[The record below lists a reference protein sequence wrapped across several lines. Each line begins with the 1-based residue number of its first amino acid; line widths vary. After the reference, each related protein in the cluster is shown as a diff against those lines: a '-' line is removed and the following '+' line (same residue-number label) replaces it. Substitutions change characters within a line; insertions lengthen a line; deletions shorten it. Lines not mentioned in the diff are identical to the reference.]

1 MSVLRVLACGSRVLS
16 PSGAFPLGPLPQWAP
31 PEGATR
37 SQVRRHR
44 PSADA
49 AAERGQASVEL
60 ALVLPVLLGLVALL
74 GEAGLVVKDYVLVAH
89 AAREAARAA
98 VVDPRTPVAEQAAR
112 DSTGLVRRRLRVELR
127 RDRRLVTAIVS
138 YQHALNVP
146 FTSRKIREIPL
157 SVQVTGHVE
166 D

>member
-1 MSVLRVLACGSRVLS
+1 MSQ
-16 PSGAFPLGPLPQWAP
+16 P
-31 PEGATR
+31 
-37 SQVRRHR
+37 RRAR
-44 PSADA
+44 RR
-49 AAERGQASVEL
+49 AEHGQASIEL
-60 ALVLPVLLGLVALL
+60 ALVLPVLLGLVVLL

-112 DSTGLVRRRLRVELR
+112 DSTGLVRHRLRVELR

-138 YQHALNVP
+138 YRHALNVP
-146 FTSRKIREIPL
+146 FTTRKIREIPL
-157 SVQVTGHVE
+157 SAQVTGHVE